1 MKGNIMAA
9 PVALQL
15 YSVREELEKGF
26 DAGVR
31 KVAVMGYAGV
41 ETAGFP
47 GTTPEAAAKLFRD
60 LGLTACSAHVGLPIG
75 DTKAETLDTMNALG
89 STRIVSGFGPKD
101 YETVDAIKETCDKLN
116 EAGEVAAENGMT
128 FSIHN
133 HWWEFLRVGDRYAY
147 QIALDHL
154 APAILF
160 EVDTYWV
167 QTAGVDPATAVR
179 ELGSRAPLLH
189 IKDGPCKRDVPMT
202 AVGDGEV
209 DFHGIVKAS
218 AGVVEW
224 MIVELD
230 SCATDMMEA
239 VAKSC
244 AYLTSEGLAEG
255 KR

>member
-1 MKGNIMAA
+1 MAA

-26 DAGVR
+26 EAGVL
-31 KVAVMGYAGV
+31 KVAEMGYAGV
-41 ETAGFP
+41 EPAGFP

-60 LGLTACSAHVGLPIG
+60 LGLTVCSAHVALPIG
-75 DTKAETLDTMNALG
+75 ETKAETLDVMNTLG
-89 STRIVSGFGPKD
+89 SKRIVSGFGPKD
-101 YETVDAIKETCDKLN
+101 YETVDAIKATCDKLN
-116 EAGEVAAENGMT
+116 EASAVAAENGMM
-128 FSIHN
+128 FGIHN
-133 HWWEFLRVGDRYAY
+133 HWWEYLRVGDRYAY

-154 APAILF
+154 APEVFF

-167 QTAGVDPATAVR
+167 QTAGVDPATVVR
-179 ELGSRAPLLH
+179 ELGARAPLLH

-202 AVGDGEV
+202 AVGDGVV
-209 DFHGIVKAS
+209 DFHGIVEAS
-218 AGVVEW
+218 GEAVEW

-244 AYLTSEGLAEG
+244 AYLISEGLAQG
-255 KR
+255 KQ